1 MSHAIPR
8 FLQGPRPDLREYWF
22 VVKKSRNTFF
32 FVCKGIHLLSLL
44 LYLSLLLFLNS
55 IEVRESDPSSRVDR
69 EAKKKIRRALKSC
82 ESKKKQKKNTTRG
95 DRGAKMWK
103 RCTEVEKNGGRWREK
118 EEPRE
123 RQSS

>member
-1 MSHAIPR
+1 M
-8 FLQGPRPDLREYWF
+8 
-22 VVKKSRNTFF
+22 VKKSRNTFF

-44 LYLSLLLFLNS
+44 LYLSFFFQNS

-69 EAKKKIRRALKSC
+69 EAKKKIRRTLKSC

-118 EEPRE
+118 EERRE